1 MRKFKNLVATAT
13 LAAIMTL
20 SVSTANAGF
29 IITLR
34 QAQPTATATDAT
46 TKEGTIRDLA
56 SIIKGG
62 ILVLEGILM
71 SD

>member
-1 MRKFKNLVATAT
+1 MRKFKNLAATAT

-34 QAQPTATATDAT
+34 QAQPNTSVAEET
-46 TKEGTIRDLA
+46 TKTGTVRDWA
-56 SIIKGG
+56 SIVKGG

>member
-1 MRKFKNLVATAT
+1 MRKFKNLVAGTM

-34 QAQPTATATDAT
+34 QSQPSEVRAEEPTNVPT
-46 TKEGTIRDLA
+46 RDLT